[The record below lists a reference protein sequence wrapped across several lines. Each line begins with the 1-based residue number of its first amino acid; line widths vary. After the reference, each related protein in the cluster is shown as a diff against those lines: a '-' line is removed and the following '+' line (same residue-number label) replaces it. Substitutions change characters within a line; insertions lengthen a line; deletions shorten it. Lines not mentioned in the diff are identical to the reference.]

1 MCVRF
6 DTALIVL
13 LLKDDMSTTETPT
26 GTLDELPE
34 SIENTLK
41 TLDIKI
47 NHVRFAVKSDVV
59 SAGTFGDE
67 WFVLTDAAIFTV
79 TGEGEVI
86 HYIPYQS
93 IFGIRAEMVVD
104 AGLLV
109 LETQEG
115 TVDLIRYSNGCAAKF
130 GFVARFMGDEI
141 AFRDGERDEEPIWDY
156 RVEDHSCKTCGLL
169 LADEYSPCPSCTKK
183 HRVMLRIVS
192 YMQPYKGRAILF
204 TFIVIV
210 GTLIVLIPPY
220 FSRILVDDI
229 LLLNIDNIQT
239 TEGDITWLGNIFRS
253 IQPVTIALSI
263 AVGALLTTHIIST
276 LLMILHSRLTAWL
289 TLRIAANIRE
299 HVYEHLHNLSIRF
312 FDKRTTGTVI
322 SHITEDSER
331 LQDFML
337 EGLSF
342 LARDVFQV
350 FGIGVILFLMNWQL
364 AFFVLI
370 PIPLIVVGGG
380 WFWRKVRSLWH
391 RAWRRRSKLFDV
403 VNDSVSGIRV
413 VRAFGQQISEV
424 SRFGEA
430 NIDAR
435 DFETKAEMVW
445 ATYYPPLMFA
455 INLGSLIVWYVGGF
469 NVLGGSMTFG
479 TLIMFNTYLAIFYGP
494 LRYISP
500 LINWASR
507 SMTAAERLFE
517 VIDSQP
523 EQYDD
528 GNLIAMPNII
538 GEVKFHNMTFGYD
551 THKPVLKD
559 INLHVKPGEMIGLVG
574 HSGAGK
580 STLINL
586 ICRFYTPDSG
596 RLEIDGEDI
605 KQINLKDLRRQIGVV
620 LQEPYLF
627 SGTIAENIAYA
638 NPNATMEDIITAAKA
653 ANAHEF
659 IIKFPDGYDAEVG
672 ERGGSLS
679 GGERQRISIARAIL
693 HNPRILILDEA
704 TSSVDV
710 ETEKKIQQAID
721 RLVQNR
727 TTFAIAHRLSTLRN
741 ADKLFVIEKGRG
753 VECGSHEELM
763 EKKGIYY
770 KLVETQRE
778 AANVRAETQIVER

>member
-1 MCVRF
+1 MA
-6 DTALIVL
+6 TA
-13 LLKDDMSTTETPT
+13 ETST
-26 GTLDELPE
+26 GTLDALPDSLE
-34 SIENTLK
+34 K
-41 TLDIKI
+41 TLQSLNIPTEQI
-47 NHVRFAVKSDVV
+47 RFAVRSDI
-59 SAGTFGDE
+59 SSTGSYGEE
-67 WFVLTDAAIFTV
+67 WFVLTEAAIFTV
-79 TGEGEVI
+79 TGEGEVL
-86 HYIPYQS
+86 HYIPYKS
-93 IFGIRAEMVVD
+93 VLGIRSEVMVD
-104 AGLLV
+104 AALLV

-130 GFVARFMGDEI
+130 GFVARFIGDEI
-141 AFRDGERDEEPIWDY
+141 EFRDGKRDEAPIWDY
-156 RVEDHSCKTCGLL
+156 KPEDHSCKSCGLL
-169 LADEYSPCPSCTKK
+169 LPDEFSPCPACTKK
-183 HRVMLRIVS
+183 HKVMLRILT
-192 YMQPYKGRAILF
+192 YIRPYRGRAILY
-204 TFIVIV
+204 TIFIIV
-210 GTLIVLIPPY
+210 GTLITLVPPY

-229 LLLNIDNIQT
+229 LRLNELTNAAPEASGT
-239 TEGDITWLGNIFRS
+239 RLGEIFRA
-253 IQPVTIALSI
+253 IQPTTLALSV
-263 AVGALLTTHIIST
+263 AVGSLLAVFIIREIFT
-276 LLMILHSRLTAWL
+276 IFQQRLGAWL
-289 TLRIAANIRE
+289 TFRIAANIRA
-299 HVYEHLHNLSIRF
+299 HVYQHLHNLSIRF

-331 LQDFML
+331 LQDLML

-342 LARDVFQV
+342 LSVQLFLF
-350 FGIGVILFLMNWQL
+350 FGIGSVLFLMNWRL
-364 AFFVLI
+364 ACFILI
-370 PIPLIVVGGG
+370 PIPIIVLGAG
-380 WFWRKVRSLWH
+380 WFWKKVRSLWH
-391 RAWRRRSKLFDV
+391 RAYRRRSKLFDV

-413 VRAFGQQISEV
+413 VRAFGQQKDEV
-424 SRFGEA
+424 NRFGDA

-435 DFETKAEMVW
+435 DYETHAEMIW

-455 INLGSLIVWYVGGF
+455 VQLGTLIVWYVGGLD
-469 NVLGGSMTFG
+469 VIAGPMSLG
-479 TLIMFNTYLAIFYGP
+479 TLFAFHAYLAMFYQP
-494 LRYISP
+494 LRYVSP

-523 EQYDD
+523 EQLDD
-528 GNLIAMPNII
+528 GSLKAMPNIT
-538 GEVKFHNMTFGYD
+538 GEVKFHNMTFGYES
-551 THKPVLKD
+551 HKPVLKD
-559 INLHVKPGEMIGLVG
+559 INLHVQPGEMIGLVG

-586 ICRFYTPDSG
+586 ICRFYTPDAG
-596 RLEIDGEDI
+596 RLEVDGEDI
-605 KQINLKDLRRQIGVV
+605 KQIDLKDLRRQIGVV

-638 NPNATMEDIITAAKA
+638 HPDAPMEDIIAAAKA

-659 IIKFPDGYDAEVG
+659 IVKFPDGYDAEVG

-710 ETEKKIQQAID
+710 ETERKIQQAID

-741 ADKLFVIEKGRG
+741 ADRLFVIEKGKG

-778 AANVRAETQIVER
+778 AANVRAQAQAVER

>member
-1 MCVRF
+1 
-6 DTALIVL
+6 
-13 LLKDDMSTTETPT
+13 MSTADTPT

-34 SIENTLK
+34 SIEETLK
-41 TLDIKI
+41 TLDIQFEAI
-47 NHVRFAVKSDVV
+47 RFAVRSDV
-59 SAGTFGDE
+59 SSTGSYGEE

-79 TGEGEVI
+79 AGEGEVL
-86 HYIPYQS
+86 HYIPYKS
-93 IFGIRAEMVVD
+93 VLGIRAETVVD

-130 GFVARFMGDEI
+130 GFVARFIGDEI
-141 AFRDGERDEEPIWDY
+141 EFREGNRDEPPIWDY
-156 RVEDHSCKTCGLL
+156 KIEEHSCKTCGLP
-169 LADEYSPCPSCTKK
+169 LADEYSPCPACTKK
-183 HRVMLRIVS
+183 HRVMLRILT
-192 YMQPYKGRAILF
+192 YIQPYRGRAILYILF
-204 TFIVIV
+204 VIV
-210 GTLIVLIPPY
+210 GTLISLVTPY
-220 FSRILVDDI
+220 FSGILIDDI
-229 LLLNIDNIQT
+229 LLLNDATTPTPNEQT
-239 TEGDITWLGNIFRS
+239 TWLGNIFRA
-253 IQPVTIALSI
+253 IQPAALALTI
-263 AVGALLTTHIIST
+263 AVGALLVTQIIS
-276 LLMILHSRLTAWL
+276 ILFNILQSRLAAWL
-289 TLRIAANIRE
+289 TFRIAANIRA

-331 LQDFML
+331 LQDFLL
-337 EGLSF
+337 EGMSF
-342 LARDVFQV
+342 LSVQLFMF
-350 FGIGVILFLMNWQL
+350 FGIGTVLFFLNWQL
-364 AFFVLI
+364 ACFILI
-370 PIPLIVVGGG
+370 PIPLIVFGAG

-413 VRAFGQQISEV
+413 VRAFGQQRGEV
-424 SRFGEA
+424 NRFGSA
-430 NIDAR
+430 NIDTR
-435 DFETKAEMVW
+435 DYETKAELIW
-445 ATYYPPLMFA
+445 ATYYPPLMFTVQF
-455 INLGSLIVWYVGGF
+455 GTLIVWYVGGLD
-469 NVLGGSMTFG
+469 VIGGAMTLG
-479 TLIMFNTYLAIFYGP
+479 TLMMFHIYLAMFYEP
-494 LRYISP
+494 LRYVSP

-523 EQYDD
+523 EQFDD
-528 GNLIAMPNII
+528 GNLKAMPNIV

-551 THKPVLKD
+551 AHKPVLRD

-586 ICRFYTPDSG
+586 ICRFYTPNAG

-627 SGTIAENIAYA
+627 SGTIAENISYA
-638 NPNATMEDIITAAKA
+638 NPDTSMEQIITAAKA

-659 IIKFPDGYDAEVG
+659 IIKFPDGYDTEVG

-741 ADKLFVIEKGRG
+741 ADRLFVIEKGKG

-778 AANVRAETQIVER
+778 AANVRAEAQIVER

>member
-1 MCVRF
+1 
-6 DTALIVL
+6 
-13 LLKDDMSTTETPT
+13 MSTADTPT

-34 SIENTLK
+34 SIEQTLK
-41 TLDIKI
+41 TLDIHFEKI
-47 NHVRFAVKSDVV
+47 RFAVRSDV
-59 SAGTFGDE
+59 SHTGTFGEE

-79 TGEGEVI
+79 TGEGEVL
-86 HYIPYQS
+86 HYIPYES
-93 IFGIRAEMVVD
+93 VLGIRAESVVD
-104 AGLLV
+104 AGLVV
-109 LETQEG
+109 LETHEG
-115 TVDLIRYSNGCAAKF
+115 TIDLIRYSNSCAAKF
-130 GFVARFMGDEI
+130 GFVARFIGDEI
-141 AFRDGERDEEPIWDY
+141 EFRDGKRDEAPVWDY
-156 RVEDHSCKTCGLL
+156 KVEEHSCKTCGLL
-169 LADEYSPCPSCTKK
+169 LADEFTPCPACTKK
-183 HRVMLRIVS
+183 HRVMLRILS
-192 YMQPYKGRAILF
+192 YLHPYRGKALLF
-204 TFIVIV
+204 VLFVII
-210 GTLIVLIPPY
+210 GTLIVLFPPY
-220 FSRILVDDI
+220 FSRVLIDDI
-229 LLLNIDNIQT
+229 LLLDDAAAPTPDGN
-239 TEGDITWLGNIFRS
+239 ITWLGNIFRS
-253 IQPVTIALSI
+253 LQPAAFAMSI
-263 AVGALLTTHIIST
+263 AISGLLVTYLIRVLFTV
-276 LLMILHSRLTAWL
+276 LHSRLSAWL
-289 TLRIAANIRE
+289 TFRIAANIRA
-299 HVYEHLHNLSIRF
+299 HVYEQLHNLSIRF

-331 LQDFML
+331 LQDFLL

-342 LARDVFQV
+342 LSVQLFLF
-350 FGIGVILFLMNWQL
+350 FGIGSMLFLMNWKL
-364 AFFVLI
+364 ACFILI
-370 PIPLIVVGGG
+370 PIPIIILGAG

-413 VRAFGQQISEV
+413 VRAFGQQTSEV
-424 SRFGEA
+424 SRFGGA

-435 DFETKAEMVW
+435 DHETEAELIW

-455 INLGSLIVWYVGGF
+455 VQFGSLIIWYVGGLD
-469 NVLGGSMTFG
+469 VLAGTMTLG
-479 TLIMFNTYLAIFYGP
+479 TLMAFHAYLTMFYEP
-494 LRYISP
+494 LRYVSP

-523 EQYDD
+523 EQTDD
-528 GNLIAMPNII
+528 GNLKDMPNIL
-538 GEVKFHNMTFGYD
+538 GEVKFRNMTFGYD
-551 THKPVLKD
+551 SHKPVLKD
-559 INLHVKPGEMIGLVG
+559 INLHVKPDEMIGLVG

-586 ICRFYTPDSG
+586 ICRFYTPDG
-596 RLEIDGEDI
+596 GKLEIDGEDI
-605 KQINLKDLRRQIGVV
+605 KQINLRDLRRQIGVV

-627 SGTIAENIAYA
+627 SGTIGENIAYA
-638 NPNATMEDIITAAKA
+638 NPDASMEDIITAARA

-659 IIKFPDGYDAEVG
+659 IVKFPDGYDTEVG

-741 ADKLFVIEKGRG
+741 ADRLFVIEKGKG
-753 VECGSHEELM
+753 VECGSHAELM

-778 AANVRAETQIVER
+778 AANVRAEAQILER

>member
-1 MCVRF
+1 MA
-6 DTALIVL
+6 TA
-13 LLKDDMSTTETPT
+13 ETST
-26 GTLDELPE
+26 GTLDALPDSLKE
-34 SIENTLK
+34 TLQRLNVPIEQ
-41 TLDIKI
+41 I
-47 NHVRFAVKSDVV
+47 RFAVQSDI
-59 SAGTFGDE
+59 SSTGSYGEE
-67 WFVLTDAAIFTV
+67 WFVLTEAAIFTV
-79 TGEGEVI
+79 TGEGEVL
-86 HYIPYQS
+86 HYIPYKS
-93 IFGIRAEMVVD
+93 VLGIRAEVVVD

-109 LETQEG
+109 LETEEG

-130 GFVARFMGDEI
+130 GFVARFIGDEI
-141 AFRDGERDEEPIWDY
+141 EFRNGKRDESPIWDY
-156 RVEDHSCKTCGLL
+156 KPEEHSCKSCGLL
-169 LADEYSPCPSCTKK
+169 LPDEFSPCPACTKK
-183 HRVMLRIVS
+183 HKVMLRILS
-192 YMQPYKGRAILF
+192 YIRPYRGRAILYAIF
-204 TFIVIV
+204 LII
-210 GTLIVLIPPY
+210 GTLITLIPPY
-220 FSRILVDDI
+220 FTRILVDDI
-229 LLLNIDNIQT
+229 LRLSEITNT
-239 TEGDITWLGNIFRS
+239 APEASETWLGEIFRG
-253 IQPVTIALSI
+253 IQPVAVALSV
-263 AVGALLTTHIIST
+263 AVGTLLAIHIIREIFT
-276 LLMILHSRLTAWL
+276 IFQQRLGAWL
-289 TLRIAANIRE
+289 TFRIASNIRA
-299 HVYEHLHNLSIRF
+299 HVYQHLHNLSIRF

-342 LARDVFQV
+342 LSVQMLLF
-350 FGIGVILFLMNWQL
+350 FGIGSALFLMNWKL
-364 AFFVLI
+364 ACFILI
-370 PIPLIVVGGG
+370 PIPIIVLGAS
-380 WFWRKVRSLWH
+380 WFWKKVRSLWH
-391 RAWRRRSKLFDV
+391 RAYRRRSKLFDV

-413 VRAFGQQISEV
+413 VRAFGQQKDEV
-424 SRFGEA
+424 SRFGHA

-435 DFETKAEMVW
+435 DYETHAEMIW

-455 INLGSLIVWYVGGF
+455 VQFGTLIVWYVGGLD
-469 NVLGGSMTFG
+469 VITDDMSLG
-479 TLIMFNTYLAIFYGP
+479 TLFSFLAFLAMFYQP
-494 LRYISP
+494 LRYVSP

-523 EQYDD
+523 EQLDD
-528 GNLIAMPNII
+528 GSLKAMPNIT
-538 GEVKFHNMTFGYD
+538 GEVKFHNMTFGYES
-551 THKPVLKD
+551 HKPVLKD
-559 INLHVKPGEMIGLVG
+559 INLHVQPGEMIGLVG

-586 ICRFYTPDSG
+586 ICRFYTPDAG
-596 RLEIDGEDI
+596 RLEVDGEDI
-605 KQINLKDLRRQIGVV
+605 KQIDLKDLRRQIGVV
-620 LQEPYLF
+620 LQDPYLF

-638 NPNATMEDIITAAKA
+638 HPDAAIEDIIAAAKA

-659 IIKFPDGYDAEVG
+659 IVKFPDGYDTEVG

-741 ADKLFVIEKGRG
+741 ADRLFVIEKGKG

-778 AANVRAETQIVER
+778 AANVRARAQAVER

>member
-1 MCVRF
+1 
-6 DTALIVL
+6 
-13 LLKDDMSTTETPT
+13 MSTAETPT
-26 GTLDELPE
+26 GTLDALPD
-34 SIENTLK
+34 SLENTLQN
-41 TLDIKI
+41 LNIPI
-47 NHVRFAVKSDVV
+47 GQIRFAVQSDIN
-59 SAGTFGDE
+59 SSGSYGEE
-67 WFVLTDAAIFTV
+67 WFILTEAAVFTV
-79 TGEGEVI
+79 TGEGEVL
-86 HYIPYQS
+86 HYIPYKS
-93 IFGIRAEMVVD
+93 VLGIRAEVVVD

-109 LETQEG
+109 LETEEG

-130 GFVARFMGDEI
+130 GFVARFIGDEI
-141 AFRDGERDEEPIWDY
+141 EFRNGKRDEAPIWDY
-156 RVEDHSCKTCGLL
+156 KPEDHSCKSCGILL
-169 LADEYSPCPSCTKK
+169 PDEFSPCPACTKK
-183 HRVMLRIVS
+183 HKVMLRILS
-192 YMQPYKGRAILF
+192 YIRPYRGRAILYTIF
-204 TFIVIV
+204 LIVM
-210 GTLIVLIPPY
+210 TLITLMPPY
-220 FSRILVDDI
+220 FTRILVDDI
-229 LLLNIDNIQT
+229 LQLSVAPDAVS
-239 TEGDITWLGNIFRS
+239 EASETWLGEIFRG
-253 IQPVTIALSI
+253 IQPLTVALSV
-263 AVGALLTTHIIST
+263 AVGMLLAILVIST
-276 LLMILHSRLTAWL
+276 IFSIFQQRLGAWL
-289 TLRIAANIRE
+289 TFRIASNIRA
-299 HVYEHLHNLSIRF
+299 HVYQHLHNLSIRF

-342 LARDVFQV
+342 LSVQLFLF
-350 FGIGVILFLMNWQL
+350 FGIGSMLFLMNWQL
-364 AFFVLI
+364 ACFVLI
-370 PIPLIVVGGG
+370 PIPIIVFGAG
-380 WFWRKVRSLWH
+380 WFWKKVRSLWH
-391 RAWRRRSKLFDV
+391 RAYRRRSKLFDV

-413 VRAFGQQISEV
+413 VRAFGQQKDEV
-424 SRFGEA
+424 SRFSHA

-435 DFETKAEMVW
+435 DYETHAEMIW
-445 ATYYPPLMFA
+445 ATYYPPLLLA
-455 INLGSLIVWYVGGF
+455 IELGTFIVWYVGG
-469 NVLGGSMTFG
+469 LDIITGPMKLG
-479 TLIMFNTYLAIFYGP
+479 TLFAFLGYLAMFYQP
-494 LRYISP
+494 LRYVSP

-523 EQYDD
+523 EQFDD
-528 GNLIAMPNII
+528 GSLKAMPNIT
-538 GEVKFHNMTFGYD
+538 GEVKFHNMTFGYES
-551 THKPVLKD
+551 HKPVLKD
-559 INLHVKPGEMIGLVG
+559 INLHVEPGEMIGLVG

-605 KQINLKDLRRQIGVV
+605 NQIDLKDLRRQIGVV

-638 NPNATMEDIITAAKA
+638 HPDASMEDIIAAAKA

-659 IIKFPDGYDAEVG
+659 IVKFPDGYDTEVG

-679 GGERQRISIARAIL
+679 GGERQRVSIARAIL

-741 ADKLFVIEKGRG
+741 ADRLFVLEKGKG

-763 EKKGIYY
+763 AQKGIYS

-778 AANVRAETQIVER
+778 AANVRAEAQVVER

>member
-1 MCVRF
+1 
-6 DTALIVL
+6 
-13 LLKDDMSTTETPT
+13 MSTAETPT
-26 GTLDELPE
+26 GTLDALPDSLE
-34 SIENTLK
+34 ETLQS
-41 TLDIKI
+41 LNIPI
-47 NHVRFAVKSDVV
+47 GQIRFAVQSDIN
-59 SAGTFGDE
+59 SSGSYGEE

-79 TGEGEVI
+79 TGNGEVL
-86 HYIPYQS
+86 HYIPYKS
-93 IFGIRAEMVVD
+93 VLGIRAEVVVD

-115 TVDLIRYSNGCAAKF
+115 TIDLIRYSNGCAPKF
-130 GFVARFMGDEI
+130 GFVARFIGDEI
-141 AFRDGERDEEPIWDY
+141 EFRSGKRDEAPIWDY
-156 RVEDHSCKTCGLL
+156 KPEDHSCKSCGLL
-169 LADEYSPCPSCTKK
+169 LPDEFSPCPACTKK
-183 HRVMLRIVS
+183 HKVMLRILS
-192 YMQPYKGRAILF
+192 YIKPYRGRAILF
-204 TFIVIV
+204 IALVII
-210 GTLIVLIPPY
+210 GTLISLVPPY
-220 FSRILVDDI
+220 FNSILIDDI
-229 LLLNIDNIQT
+229 LQLNNLVAPPADTQL
-239 TEGDITWLGNIFRS
+239 TWLEALFRR
-253 IQPVTIALSI
+253 IQPATTALSI
-263 AVGALLTTHIIST
+263 AIGT
-276 LLMILHSRLTAWL
+276 LLAAQVISAIFSIFQGRLAAWL
-289 TLRIAANIRE
+289 TFRISANIRS
-299 HVYEHLHNLSIRF
+299 HVYQHLHNLSIRF

-342 LARDVFQV
+342 LAVQVFLF
-350 FGIGVILFLMNWQL
+350 FGIGSVLFWINWKL
-364 AFFVLI
+364 ACFILI
-370 PIPLIVVGGG
+370 PIPIIVFGAG
-380 WFWRKVRSLWH
+380 WFWKKVRSLWH

-413 VRAFGQQISEV
+413 VRAFGRQKGEV
-424 SRFGEA
+424 NRFADA

-435 DFETKAEMVW
+435 DYETHAELIW
-445 ATYYPPLMFA
+445 ATYYPPLMAA
-455 INLGSLIVWYVGGF
+455 IQLGTLIVWYVGGLD
-469 NVLGGSMTFG
+469 VLVG
-479 TLIMFNTYLAIFYGP
+479 TMSLGDLMAFHAYLTRFYEP
-494 LRYISP
+494 MRYISP

-523 EQYDD
+523 EQLDN
-528 GNLIAMPNII
+528 GSLKAMPDIA

-551 THKPVLKD
+551 SHKPVLRD
-559 INLHVKPGEMIGLVG
+559 INLHVQPGEMIGLVG

-596 RLEIDGEDI
+596 QLEIDGEDI
-605 KQINLKDLRRQIGVV
+605 KQINLNDLRQQIGVV
-620 LQEPYLF
+620 LQDPYLF

-638 NPNATMEDIITAAKA
+638 HPDASMEDIIAAAKA

-659 IIKFPDGYDAEVG
+659 IVKFPDGYDTEVG

-679 GGERQRISIARAIL
+679 GGERQRVSIARAIL

-741 ADKLFVIEKGRG
+741 ADRLFVLEKGKG

-763 EKKGIYY
+763 VQKGIYY

-778 AANVRAETQIVER
+778 AANVRAEAQVVER

>member
-1 MCVRF
+1 MA
-6 DTALIVL
+6 TA
-13 LLKDDMSTTETPT
+13 ETPT
-26 GTLDELPE
+26 GTLDALPASLE
-34 SIENTLK
+34 ETLQRLNVP
-41 TLDIKI
+41 TEQI
-47 NHVRFAVKSDVV
+47 RFAVRSDI
-59 SAGTFGDE
+59 SSTGSYGEE
-67 WFVLTDAAIFTV
+67 WFVLTAAAIFTV
-79 TGEGEVI
+79 TGEGEVL
-86 HYIPYQS
+86 HYIPYKS
-93 IFGIRAEMVVD
+93 VLAIRAEVVVD

-115 TVDLIRYSNGCAAKF
+115 TVDLIRYSNGYAAKF
-130 GFVARFMGDEI
+130 GFVARFIGDEI
-141 AFRDGERDEEPIWDY
+141 EFRDGKRDEAPIWDY
-156 RVEDHSCKTCGLL
+156 KPEDHSCKSCGLL
-169 LADEYSPCPSCTKK
+169 LPDEFSPCPACTKK
-183 HRVMLRIVS
+183 HKVMLRILS
-192 YMQPYKGRAILF
+192 YIKPYRGRAILYTIF
-204 TFIVIV
+204 LIV
-210 GTLIVLIPPY
+210 GTVITLMPPY
-220 FSRILVDDI
+220 FTRIFVDDI
-229 LLLNIDNIQT
+229 LLLSEVPNVVP
-239 TEGDITWLGNIFRS
+239 EASETWLGEIFRG
-253 IQPVTIALSI
+253 IQPLAVALSV
-263 AVGALLTTHIIST
+263 AVGMVLAIRIIGT
-276 LLMILHSRLTAWL
+276 IFLILQQRLGAWL
-289 TLRIAANIRE
+289 TFRIASNIRA
-299 HVYEHLHNLSIRF
+299 HVYQHLHNLSIRF

-342 LARDVFQV
+342 LSVQLFLF
-350 FGIGVILFLMNWQL
+350 FGIGSMLFLMNWKL
-364 AFFVLI
+364 ACFVLI
-370 PIPLIVVGGG
+370 PIPIIVFGAG

-391 RAWRRRSKLFDV
+391 RAYRRRSKLFDV

-413 VRAFGQQISEV
+413 VRAFGQQRDEV
-424 SRFGEA
+424 NRFGRA

-435 DFETKAEMVW
+435 DYETHAEMIW

-455 INLGSLIVWYVGGF
+455 VQFGTLIVWYVGG
-469 NVLGGSMTFG
+469 LDLLTGGLDMVTGPMKLG
-479 TLIMFNTYLAIFYGP
+479 TLFAFLGYLAMFYEP
-494 LRYISP
+494 LRYVSP

-523 EQYDD
+523 EQFDD
-528 GNLIAMPNII
+528 GTLKAMPNIT
-538 GEVKFHNMTFGYD
+538 GEVKFHNMTFGYES
-551 THKPVLKD
+551 HKPVLKD
-559 INLHVKPGEMIGLVG
+559 INLHVQPGEMIGLVG

-605 KQINLKDLRRQIGVV
+605 KQIDLKDLRRQIGVV

-638 NPNATMEDIITAAKA
+638 HPDAAMVDIIAAAKA

-659 IIKFPDGYDAEVG
+659 IVKFPDGYDTEVG

-710 ETEKKIQQAID
+710 ETEQKIQQAID

-741 ADKLFVIEKGRG
+741 ADRLFVIEKGKG

-778 AANVRAETQIVER
+778 AANVRAQAQAVER

>member
-1 MCVRF
+1 
-6 DTALIVL
+6 
-13 LLKDDMSTTETPT
+13 MSTAETPT
-26 GTLDELPE
+26 GTLDALPDSLE
-34 SIENTLK
+34 K
-41 TLDIKI
+41 TLQSLNIPTGQI
-47 NHVRFAVKSDVV
+47 RFAVQSDINT
-59 SAGTFGDE
+59 SGSYGEE
-67 WFVLTDAAIFTV
+67 WFILTEAAIFTV
-79 TGEGEVI
+79 SGEGEVL
-86 HYIPYQS
+86 HYIPYKS
-93 IFGIRAEMVVD
+93 VFGIRAEVVVD

-109 LETQEG
+109 LETEEG
-115 TVDLIRYSNGCAAKF
+115 TVDLIRYSNGYAAKF
-130 GFVARFMGDEI
+130 GFVARFIGDEI
-141 AFRDGERDEEPIWDY
+141 EFRNGKRDEAPIWDY
-156 RVEDHSCKTCGLL
+156 KSEDHSCKSCGLL
-169 LADEYSPCPSCTKK
+169 LPDEFSPCPSCTKK
-183 HRVMLRIVS
+183 HKVMLRILS
-192 YMQPYKGRAILF
+192 YIQPYRGRAILYIIF
-204 TFIVIV
+204 LIV
-210 GTLIVLIPPY
+210 GTLITLMPPY
-220 FSRILVDDI
+220 FTRILVDDI
-229 LLLNIDNIQT
+229 LQLSESANAVP
-239 TEGDITWLGNIFRS
+239 EASETWLGEIFRG
-253 IQPVTIALSI
+253 IQPLTVALSV
-263 AVGALLTTHIIST
+263 AVGMLLAILVIST
-276 LLMILHSRLTAWL
+276 IFLIFQQRLGAWL
-289 TLRIAANIRE
+289 TFRIASNIRA
-299 HVYEHLHNLSIRF
+299 HVYQHLHNLSIRF

-342 LARDVFQV
+342 LSVQLFLF
-350 FGIGVILFLMNWQL
+350 FGIGSMLFFMNWKL
-364 AFFVLI
+364 ACFVLI
-370 PIPLIVVGGG
+370 PIPIIVLGAS

-391 RAWRRRSKLFDV
+391 RAYRRRSKLFDV

-413 VRAFGQQISEV
+413 VRAFGQQKDEV
-424 SRFGEA
+424 NRFGTA

-435 DFETKAEMVW
+435 DYETHAEMIW
-445 ATYYPPLMFA
+445 STYYPPLMFA
-455 INLGSLIVWYVGGF
+455 VQFGTLIVWYFGG
-469 NVLGGSMTFG
+469 LDIITGPMKLG
-479 TLIMFNTYLAIFYGP
+479 TLFAFLGYLAMFYEP
-494 LRYISP
+494 LRYVSP

-523 EQYDD
+523 EQFDD
-528 GNLIAMPNII
+528 GTLKAMPNIT
-538 GEVKFHNMTFGYD
+538 GEVKFHNMTFGYES
-551 THKPVLKD
+551 HKPVLRD
-559 INLHVKPGEMIGLVG
+559 INLHVQPGEMIGLVG

-596 RLEIDGEDI
+596 QLEIDGEDI
-605 KQINLKDLRRQIGVV
+605 KQINLKDLRQQIGVV
-620 LQEPYLF
+620 LQDPYLF

-638 NPNATMEDIITAAKA
+638 HPDAAMEDIIAAAKA

-659 IIKFPDGYDAEVG
+659 IVKFPDGYDTEVG

-741 ADKLFVIEKGRG
+741 ADRLFVIEKGKG

-778 AANVRAETQIVER
+778 AANIRAQAQAVER

>member
-1 MCVRF
+1 
-6 DTALIVL
+6 
-13 LLKDDMSTTETPT
+13 MSTTDIPT
-26 GTLDELPE
+26 GTLDALPDSLE
-34 SIENTLK
+34 K
-41 TLDIKI
+41 TLHSLNIPI
-47 NHVRFAVKSDVV
+47 EHIRFAVQSDIK
-59 SAGTFGDE
+59 SAGKYGEE
-67 WFVLTDAAIFTV
+67 WFVLTDAAIFSV
-79 TGEGEVI
+79 TGEGEVL
-86 HYIPYQS
+86 HYIPYES
-93 IFGIRAEMVVD
+93 VLGIRAEVVVD

-115 TVDLIRYSNGCAAKF
+115 TVDLIRYSNGFAPKF
-130 GFVARFMGDEI
+130 GFVARFIGDEI
-141 AFRDGERDEEPIWDY
+141 EFRNGKRDEPPIWDY
-156 RVEDHSCKTCGLL
+156 KQEDHACKSCGLL
-169 LADEYSPCPSCTKK
+169 LPDEYSPCPACTKK
-183 HRVMLRIVS
+183 HKVMLRILS
-192 YMQPYKGRAILF
+192 YIQPYRGRAILF
-204 TFIVIV
+204 MLFIIA
-210 GTLIVLIPPY
+210 GTLISLVPPY
-220 FSRILVDDI
+220 FPRILIDDI
-229 LLLNIDNIQT
+229 LRLNELANAAPEASETQ
-239 TEGDITWLGNIFRS
+239 LGTLFRS
-253 IQPVTIALSI
+253 IQPVAIAL
-263 AVGALLTTHIIST
+263 AVAAGALLSVYIIQT
-276 LLMILHSRLTAWL
+276 LFSIVQQRLSAWL
-289 TLRIAANIRE
+289 TLRIAANIRS
-299 HVYEHLHNLSIRF
+299 HVYQHLHNLSIRF

-331 LQDFML
+331 LQDFLL

-342 LARDVFQV
+342 LAVQVFLL
-350 FGIGVILFLMNWQL
+350 FGIGSMLFLMNWRL
-364 AFFVLI
+364 ACFILI
-370 PIPLIVVGGG
+370 PIPIIVLGAG
-380 WFWRKVRSLWH
+380 WFWKKVRSLWH
-391 RAWRRRSKLFDV
+391 RAYRRRSKLFDI

-413 VRAFGQQISEV
+413 VRAFGQQRGEV
-424 SRFGEA
+424 NRFADA

-435 DFETKAEMVW
+435 DYETHAELIW

-455 INLGSLIVWYVGGF
+455 IQFGTIIVWYAGGLD
-469 NVLGGSMTFG
+469 VLTGAMSLG
-479 TLIMFNTYLAIFYGP
+479 TLISFNSYLTMFYQP
-494 LRYISP
+494 LRYVSP

-507 SMTAAERLFE
+507 AMTAAERLFE

-523 EQYDD
+523 EQLDD
-528 GNLIAMPNII
+528 GNLKAMPHIT

-551 THKPVLKD
+551 SHKPVLRD
-559 INLHVKPGEMIGLVG
+559 INLHVQPGEMIGLVG

-605 KQINLKDLRRQIGVV
+605 KQINLKDLRSQIGVV

-638 NPNATMEDIITAAKA
+638 QPDATMEDIIAAAKA

-659 IIKFPDGYDAEVG
+659 IVKFPDGYDAEVG

-741 ADKLFVIEKGRG
+741 ADRLFVIEKGRG

-778 AANVRAETQIVER
+778 AANVRAEVQVVER

>member
-1 MCVRF
+1 MA
-6 DTALIVL
+6 TA
-13 LLKDDMSTTETPT
+13 ETPT
-26 GTLDELPE
+26 GTLDALPDSLE
-34 SIENTLK
+34 ETLQRLNVP
-41 TLDIKI
+41 TEQI
-47 NHVRFAVKSDVV
+47 RFAVQSDI
-59 SAGTFGDE
+59 SSTGSYGEE
-67 WFVLTDAAIFTV
+67 WFVLTEAAIFTV
-79 TGEGEVI
+79 TGEGEVL
-86 HYIPYQS
+86 HYIPYKS
-93 IFGIRAEMVVD
+93 VLGIRAEVVVD

-115 TVDLIRYSNGCAAKF
+115 TVDLIRYSNGCASKF
-130 GFVARFMGDEI
+130 GFVARFIGDEI
-141 AFRDGERDEEPIWDY
+141 EFGNGKRDESPIWDY
-156 RVEDHSCKTCGLL
+156 KPEEHSCKSCGLL
-169 LADEYSPCPSCTKK
+169 LPDEFSPCPACTKK
-183 HRVMLRIVS
+183 HKVMLRILS
-192 YMQPYKGRAILF
+192 YIKPYRGRAILYTMF
-204 TFIVIV
+204 LIV
-210 GTLIVLIPPY
+210 GTLITLMPPY
-220 FSRILVDDI
+220 FTRILVDDI
-229 LLLNIDNIQT
+229 LLLSETPNVVP
-239 TEGDITWLGNIFRS
+239 EASETWLGEIFRG
-253 IQPVTIALSI
+253 IQPLAIALSV
-263 AVGALLTTHIIST
+263 AVGMLLAIRVIGAIFS
-276 LLMILHSRLTAWL
+276 IFQQRLGAWL
-289 TLRIAANIRE
+289 TFRIASNIRA
-299 HVYEHLHNLSIRF
+299 HVYQHLHNLSIRF

-342 LARDVFQV
+342 LSVQMLLF
-350 FGIGVILFLMNWQL
+350 FGIGSMLFFMNWKL
-364 AFFVLI
+364 ACFILI
-370 PIPLIVVGGG
+370 PIPIIVLGAS

-391 RAWRRRSKLFDV
+391 RAYRRRSKLFDV

-413 VRAFGQQISEV
+413 VRAFGQQKDEV
-424 SRFGEA
+424 SRFGHA

-435 DFETKAEMVW
+435 DYETHAEMIW

-455 INLGSLIVWYVGGF
+455 VQFGTLIVWYVGG
-469 NVLGGSMTFG
+469 LDLLTGGPMQLG
-479 TLIMFNTYLAIFYGP
+479 TLFAFLGYLAMFYEP
-494 LRYISP
+494 MRYVSP

-523 EQYDD
+523 EQFDD
-528 GNLIAMPNII
+528 GTLKTMPNIT
-538 GEVKFHNMTFGYD
+538 GEVRFHNMTFGYES
-551 THKPVLKD
+551 HKPVLKD
-559 INLHVKPGEMIGLVG
+559 INLHVQPGEMIGLVG

-596 RLEIDGEDI
+596 RLEIDGENI
-605 KQINLKDLRRQIGVV
+605 KQIDLKDLRGQIGVV
-620 LQEPYLF
+620 LQDPYLF

-638 NPNATMEDIITAAKA
+638 HPDAAMEDIIAAAKA

-659 IIKFPDGYDAEVG
+659 IVKFPDGYDTEVG

-741 ADKLFVIEKGRG
+741 ADRLFVIEKGKG

-778 AANVRAETQIVER
+778 AANVRAQAQAVER

>member
-1 MCVRF
+1 MT
-6 DTALIVL
+6 TA
-13 LLKDDMSTTETPT
+13 ETPT
-26 GTLDELPE
+26 GTLDALPDSLE
-34 SIENTLK
+34 ETLQRLNVA
-41 TLDIKI
+41 TEQI
-47 NHVRFAVKSDVV
+47 RFAVQSDI
-59 SAGTFGDE
+59 SSTGSYGEE

-79 TGEGEVI
+79 TGGGEVL
-86 HYIPYQS
+86 HYIPYKS
-93 IFGIRAEMVVD
+93 VLGIRSEVMVD
-104 AGLLV
+104 AALLV

-130 GFVARFMGDEI
+130 GFVARFIGDEI
-141 AFRDGERDEEPIWDY
+141 EFRNGKRDEAPIWDY
-156 RVEDHSCKTCGLL
+156 KTEDHSCKSCGLL
-169 LADEYSPCPSCTKK
+169 LPDEFSPCPACTKK
-183 HRVMLRIVS
+183 HKVMLRILS
-192 YMQPYKGRAILF
+192 YIKPYRGRAILYTMF
-204 TFIVIV
+204 LIV
-210 GTLIVLIPPY
+210 GTLITLMPPY
-220 FSRILVDDI
+220 FTRILVDDI
-229 LLLNIDNIQT
+229 LLLSETPNVVP
-239 TEGDITWLGNIFRS
+239 EASETWLGEIFRG
-253 IQPVTIALSI
+253 IQPLAIALSV
-263 AVGALLTTHIIST
+263 AVGMLLAIRVIGAIFS
-276 LLMILHSRLTAWL
+276 IFQQRLGAWL
-289 TLRIAANIRE
+289 TFRIASNIRA
-299 HVYEHLHNLSIRF
+299 HVYQHLHNLSIRF

-342 LARDVFQV
+342 LSVQLLLF
-350 FGIGVILFLMNWQL
+350 FGIGSMLFFMNWKL
-364 AFFVLI
+364 ACFILI
-370 PIPLIVVGGG
+370 PIPIIVLGAS

-391 RAWRRRSKLFDV
+391 RAYRRRSKLFDV

-413 VRAFGQQISEV
+413 VRAFGQQKDEV
-424 SRFGEA
+424 SRFGHA

-435 DFETKAEMVW
+435 DYETHAEMIW

-455 INLGSLIVWYVGGF
+455 VQFGTLIVWYVGG
-469 NVLGGSMTFG
+469 LDLLTGGPMQLG
-479 TLIMFNTYLAIFYGP
+479 TLFAFLGYLAMFYEP
-494 LRYISP
+494 MRYISP

-523 EQYDD
+523 EQFDD
-528 GNLIAMPNII
+528 GTLKMMPNIA
-538 GEVKFHNMTFGYD
+538 GEVKFHNMTFGYES
-551 THKPVLKD
+551 HKPVLKD
-559 INLHVKPGEMIGLVG
+559 INLHVQPGEMIGLVG

-605 KQINLKDLRRQIGVV
+605 KQINLKDLRQQIGVV
-620 LQEPYLF
+620 LQDPYLF

-638 NPNATMEDIITAAKA
+638 HPDASMEDIIAAAKA

-659 IIKFPDGYDAEVG
+659 IVKFPDGYDTEVG

-741 ADKLFVIEKGRG
+741 ADRLFVIEKGKG

-763 EKKGIYY
+763 EKQGIYY

-778 AANVRAETQIVER
+778 AANVRALAQAVEG

>member
-1 MCVRF
+1 M
-6 DTALIVL
+6 AI
-13 LLKDDMSTTETPT
+13 SETQT
-26 GTLDELPE
+26 GTLDPIPDLVKE
-34 SIENTLK
+34 TLK
-41 TLDIKI
+41 KLDIRQEQI
-47 NHVRFAVKSDVV
+47 RFTVQSDV
-59 SAGTFGDE
+59 SSSGSYGEE
-67 WFVLTDAAIFTV
+67 WFALTDAAIFTV
-79 TGEGEVI
+79 TGKGEVL
-86 HYIPYQS
+86 HYIPYKNVL
-93 IFGIRAEMVVD
+93 GIRAEIVVD
-104 AGLLV
+104 AGILV

-115 TVDLIRYSNGCAAKF
+115 TIDLIRYSNGCASKF
-130 GFVARFMGDEI
+130 GFVARFIGDEI
-141 AFRDGERDEEPIWDY
+141 EFRNGKRDEAPIWDY
-156 RVEDHSCKTCGLL
+156 KPEEQFCQSCGLPL
-169 LADEYSPCPSCTKK
+169 PDEFSPCPACTKK
-183 HRVMLRIVS
+183 HKIMLRILS
-192 YMQPYKGRAILF
+192 YMQPYRGRAILF
-204 TFIVIV
+204 VVFVII
-210 GTLIVLIPPY
+210 GTVISLVPPY
-220 FSRILVDDI
+220 FSRILIDDI
-229 LLLNIDNIQT
+229 LALDLAGPA
-239 TEGDITWLGNIFRS
+239 EGVNRTGLQEIFRS
-253 IQPVTIALSI
+253 IQPLGLALAI
-263 AVGALLTTHIIST
+263 VVGT
-276 LLMILHSRLTAWL
+276 LLGIQIIREFFTILRLRLGAWL
-289 TLRIAANIRE
+289 TFRVSANIRS
-299 HVYEHLHNLSIRF
+299 HVYQHLHNLSIRF
-312 FDKRTTGTVI
+312 FDKRKTGTVI

-342 LARDVFQV
+342 LAVELLLF
-350 FGIGVILFLMNWQL
+350 FGIGAALFWMNWRL
-364 AFFVLI
+364 ACFILI
-370 PIPLIVVGGG
+370 PIPIIVFGAR
-380 WFWRKVRSLWH
+380 WFWKKVRSLWH

-413 VRAFGQQISEV
+413 VRAFGQQRSEV
-424 SRFGEA
+424 DRFGEA
-430 NIDAR
+430 NVDVR
-435 DFETKAEMVW
+435 EYETHAELIW

-455 INLGSLIVWYVGGF
+455 IQLGTLIVWYVGGLD
-469 NVLGGSMTFG
+469 VIAGTMTLG
-479 TLIMFNTYLAIFYGP
+479 TLMAFHAYLGMFYEP

-523 EQYDD
+523 EQLDD
-528 GNLIAMPNII
+528 GTLKAMPNIT
-538 GEVKFHNMTFGYD
+538 GEVRFHNMTFGYD
-551 THKPVLKD
+551 SHKPVLRD

-596 RLEIDGEDI
+596 LLEIDGEDI
-605 KQINLKDLRRQIGVV
+605 KQIDLKDLRRQIGVV

-638 NPNATMEDIITAAKA
+638 QPDTSMEDIITAAKA

-659 IIKFPDGYDAEVG
+659 IVKFPDGYDTEVG
-672 ERGGSLS
+672 ERGGRLS

-741 ADKLFVIEKGRG
+741 ADRLFVIEKGKG

-763 EKKGIYY
+763 EQKGIYY

-778 AANVRAETQIVER
+778 AANVRAAAQVVER

>member
-1 MCVRF
+1 MA
-6 DTALIVL
+6 TA
-13 LLKDDMSTTETPT
+13 ETPT
-26 GTLDELPE
+26 GTLDALPDSLE
-34 SIENTLK
+34 K
-41 TLDIKI
+41 TLQNLNIPTEQI
-47 NHVRFAVKSDVV
+47 RFAVRSDI
-59 SAGTFGDE
+59 SSTGSYGEE
-67 WFVLTDAAIFTV
+67 WFVLTEAAIFTV
-79 TGEGEVI
+79 TGAGEVL
-86 HYIPYQS
+86 HYIPYKS
-93 IFGIRAEMVVD
+93 VLGIRAEVMVD

-109 LETQEG
+109 LETEEG
-115 TVDLIRYSNGCAAKF
+115 TVDLIRYSNSCAAKF
-130 GFVARFMGDEI
+130 GFVARFIGDEI
-141 AFRDGERDEEPIWDY
+141 EFRDGKRDEAPIWDY
-156 RVEDHSCKTCGLL
+156 KSEDHSCKSCGLL
-169 LADEYSPCPSCTKK
+169 LPDEFSPCPACTKK
-183 HRVMLRIVS
+183 HKVMLRILT
-192 YMQPYKGRAILF
+192 YIRPYRGKAILYTIF
-204 TFIVIV
+204 LII
-210 GTLIVLIPPY
+210 GTLITLAPPY
-220 FSRILVDDI
+220 FSRILIDDI
-229 LLLNIDNIQT
+229 LQLSELTNAAPAAS
-239 TEGDITWLGNIFRS
+239 ETWLGAIFRN
-253 IQPVTIALSI
+253 IQPVAIALSV
-263 AVGALLTTHIIST
+263 AVGALLAVHITREIFT
-276 LLMILHSRLTAWL
+276 IFQQRLGAWL
-289 TLRIAANIRE
+289 TFRIAANIRA
-299 HVYEHLHNLSIRF
+299 HVYQHLHNLSIRF

-342 LARDVFQV
+342 LSVQLLLF
-350 FGIGVILFLMNWQL
+350 FGIGSVLFLMNWRL
-364 AFFVLI
+364 ACFILI
-370 PIPLIVVGGG
+370 PIPLIVLGAG
-380 WFWRKVRSLWH
+380 WFWKKVRSLWH
-391 RAWRRRSKLFDV
+391 RAYRRRSKLFDV

-413 VRAFGQQISEV
+413 VRAFGQQRDEV
-424 SRFGEA
+424 NRFGDA

-435 DFETKAEMVW
+435 DYETHAEMIW

-455 INLGSLIVWYVGGF
+455 IQLGTLIVWYVGGLD
-469 NVLGGSMTFG
+469 VIAGAMSLG
-479 TLIMFNTYLAIFYGP
+479 TLFAFHAYLAMFYQP
-494 LRYISP
+494 LRYVSP

-523 EQYDD
+523 EQLDD
-528 GNLIAMPNII
+528 GSLKAMPNIT
-538 GEVKFHNMTFGYD
+538 GEVKFHNMTFGYES
-551 THKPVLKD
+551 HKPVLKD
-559 INLHVKPGEMIGLVG
+559 INLHVQPGEMIGLVG

-586 ICRFYTPDSG
+586 ICRFYTPDAG

-605 KQINLKDLRRQIGVV
+605 KQIDLKDLRRQIGVV

-638 NPNATMEDIITAAKA
+638 QPDAAMEDIITAAKA

-659 IIKFPDGYDAEVG
+659 IVKFPDGYDTEVG

-710 ETEKKIQQAID
+710 ETEQKIQQAID

-741 ADKLFVIEKGRG
+741 ADRLFVIEKGKG

-763 EKKGIYY
+763 ETKGIYY

-778 AANVRAETQIVER
+778 AANVRAAAQVVER

>member
-1 MCVRF
+1 
-6 DTALIVL
+6 
-13 LLKDDMSTTETPT
+13 MSTAETST
-26 GTLDELPE
+26 GTLDPIPNLIKE
-34 SIENTLK
+34 TLEK
-41 TLDIKI
+41 LDIRPEQI
-47 NHVRFAVKSDVV
+47 RFAVQSDIS
-59 SAGTFGDE
+59 SAGSYGEE

-79 TGEGEVI
+79 TGEGEVL
-86 HYIPYQS
+86 HYIPYKS
-93 IFGIRAEMVVD
+93 VLGIRAEIVVD
-104 AGLLV
+104 AGILV
-109 LETQEG
+109 LETHEG
-115 TVDLIRYSNGCAAKF
+115 TIDLIRYSNGYASKF
-130 GFVARFMGDEI
+130 GFVARFIGDEI
-141 AFRDGERDEEPIWDY
+141 EFRAGKRDEAPIWDY
-156 RVEDHSCKTCGLL
+156 KSEEQFCQSCGLPL
-169 LADEYSPCPSCTKK
+169 PDEFSPCPACTKRHK
-183 HRVMLRIVS
+183 VMLRILS
-192 YMQPYKGRAILF
+192 YIQPYRGRAILF
-204 TFIVIV
+204 MLFVIA
-210 GTLIVLIPPY
+210 GTLISLVPPY
-220 FSRILVDDI
+220 FSRILIDDI
-229 LLLNIDNIQT
+229 LMSSEVDT
-239 TEGDITWLGNIFRS
+239 AASEASRTWLGTIFRNFES
-253 IQPVTIALSI
+253 AALALSI
-263 AVGALLTTHIIST
+263 AVGT
-276 LLMILHSRLTAWL
+276 LLAIQIIREIFTVFRLRLGAWL
-289 TLRIAANIRE
+289 TFRVAANIRA
-299 HVYEHLHNLSIRF
+299 HVYQHLHNLSIRF
-312 FDKRTTGTVI
+312 FDKRKTGTVI

-342 LARDVFQV
+342 LAVELLLF
-350 FGIGVILFLMNWQL
+350 FGIGGMLFWMNWKL
-364 AFFVLI
+364 ACFILI
-370 PIPLIVVGGG
+370 PIPIIVFGAG
-380 WFWRKVRSLWH
+380 WFWKKVRSLWH

-413 VRAFGQQISEV
+413 VRAFGQQRSEV
-424 SRFGEA
+424 NRFADA
-430 NIDAR
+430 NVDAR
-435 DFETKAEMVW
+435 DYETHAEMIW

-455 INLGSLIVWYVGGF
+455 VQLGSLIVWYVGGL
-469 NVLGGSMTFG
+469 NIIGGTMTFG
-479 TLIMFNTYLAIFYGP
+479 TLMAFHAYLMMFYEP

-523 EQYDD
+523 EQLDD
-528 GNLIAMPNII
+528 GNLKSLPNIT

-551 THKPVLKD
+551 SHKPVIRD

-605 KQINLKDLRRQIGVV
+605 TQIDLKDLRRQIGVV

-638 NPNATMEDIITAAKA
+638 QPDASMEDIITAAKA

-659 IIKFPDGYDAEVG
+659 IAKFPDGYDTEVG
-672 ERGGSLS
+672 ERGGRLS

-741 ADKLFVIEKGRG
+741 ADRLFVIEKGKG

-778 AANVRAETQIVER
+778 AANVRAAAQVVER